1 MIYANRNRMSWRGLF
16 AGLTFLLSGAISS
29 AASISDLTVEVA
41 GELLEHGG
49 VVTIFHIP
57 VGLDEWRANAS
68 DSTATTVRIEHRY
81 AEIQLRYPENG
92 TFTYRFRAVP
102 GSPNADKHRTQ
113 VLSVIGTDTEGRG
126 PQMIN
131 GFVDAYS
138 SGGRVIRIPPMAE
151 IAGED
156 EVTRSAAR
164 WGETEGLDASPPAD
178 QRSARALI
186 GLLERT
192 RLQCDTS
199 SEQVRVCHPA
209 IGQWSTIEARWWRS
223 IAEQRLERL
232 NHLALRNCYDSKWF
246 GNGKCEADPESDEP
260 RYILRQ

>member
-1 MIYANRNRMSWRGLF
+1 MTFGKPSRMSSRGLF
-16 AGLTFLLSGAISS
+16 SGMIFLLSVANSV
-29 AASISDLTVEVA
+29 AAPVTDLTIDVA

-49 VVTIFHIP
+49 VVTIYHLP
-57 VGLDEWRANAS
+57 VGPEDWRANAS
-68 DSTATTVRIEHRY
+68 DSTISTVRIEGRY
-81 AEIQLRYPENG
+81 AEIQLRYPANG
-92 TFTYRFRAVP
+92 KFSYRFRAVP
-102 GSPNADKHRTQ
+102 GSPNAEKHRTQ
-113 VLSVIGTDTEGRG
+113 VLSVIGTDAEGRG

-164 WGETEGLDASPPAD
+164 WGETEGPNGSPPAD
-178 QRSARALI
+178 QRSARALV

-192 RLQCDTS
+192 RLHCDAR
-199 SEQVRVCHPA
+199 SEQVQVCQPA
-209 IGQWSTIEARWWRS
+209 VGEWPTIEARWWRS

-232 NHLALRNCYDSKWF
+232 NHHALRNCYDSKWF

-260 RYILRQ
+260 SYISRQ